1 MFAPR
6 TEGKVQGLRREVTD
20 DVGGVATPERQKT
33 LVAVRA
39 GKAVGDAL
47 VRLGETALL
56 DLRRHCKTLINA
68 S

>member
-47 VRLGETALL
+47 VRLRETALL
-56 DLRRHCKTLINA
+56 DLRSQSKTLEA
-68 S
+68 T